1 MKLALNS
8 SLFLIVL
15 FMLGD
20 KSFSLNNY
28 KIKKICEKEKR
39 ESICIKNLKEK
50 RSNLKK
56 GNFIEI
62 PVIPFNR

>member
-1 MKLALNS
+1 MKLILNFFLFIFAL
-8 SLFLIVL
+8 L
-15 FMLGD
+15 MLGD
-20 KSFSLNNY
+20 KSISLSNY

-56 GNFIEI
+56 GNLIEI
-62 PVIPFNR
+62 PVIPYKR